1 MTNGFWEIHDLNG
14 CVLKSG
20 LPDYWAALDWMDE
33 SGLDLYM
40 EPAYIDNPIK

>member
-1 MTNGFWEIHDLNG
+1 MWEVHDTQGN
-14 CVLKSG
+14 VLVSD
-20 LPDYWAALDWMDE
+20 LPDIWAALDWMDE